1 MEIRS
6 GEWNR
11 ALYKRRERQVEHM
24 IRLFEHIPR
33 KIRIVEQVMC
43 VISRVG
49 KIMYILDLLD
59 GIICMQN

>member
-1 MEIRS
+1 
-6 GEWNR
+6 
-11 ALYKRRERQVEHM
+11 M